1 MSDSSEQDE
10 KLIGRVKPI
19 GMIVLGMS
27 ENRPWIELCYDGDLM
42 HTKRFELP
50 ADASSQIFVEEIP
63 HKSTVF
69 DGPRTMIYLDYGCEI
84 EIVQAENNFIVR
96 GRKVGLAKALVQR
109 ALLASV

>member
-1 MSDSSEQDE
+1 MNETSEGE
-10 KLIGRVKPI
+10 RIIGRVKPI

-63 HKSTVF
+63 HRSTVF
-69 DGPRTMIYLDYGCEI
+69 DGPRTMIYLDVGCEI
-84 EIVQAENNFIVR
+84 EIVQEGNNFIVR
-96 GRKVGLAKALVQR
+96 ERKEAPAV
-109 ALLASV
+109 

>member
-1 MSDSSEQDE
+1 MNESSEPEQ
-10 KLIGRVKPI
+10 LIGRVKPI

-42 HTKRFELP
+42 HTKRFELA

-63 HKSTVF
+63 HRSTVF
-69 DGPRTMIYLDYGCEI
+69 DGPRTMIYLDGGCEI

-96 GRKVGLAKALVQR
+96 GRKVGLAKSLVQR
-109 ALLASV
+109 ALLASA